1 MLSGA
6 RAPLFLLLLSGT
18 AAIPATSRL
27 AVERGLLSQMDMMMS
42 RLIPCSILLAN
53 LRRGTFSWSRGTC
66 SSHHSV
72 GAVFVITWC

>member
-42 RLIPCSILLAN
+42 RL
-53 LRRGTFSWSRGTC
+53 SRMF
-66 SSHHSV
+66 HMMM
-72 GAVFVITWC
+72 